1 MSTAEAVAVAS
12 SMGLAAT
19 YFPGDRDVA
28 RLLPEYLLG
37 VVLKDEPTRPRQA
50 ARATGTRSVKRRAEG
65 DARLWKA
72 LHELRR
78 VLE

>member
-1 MSTAEAVAVAS
+1 MAARAVDV
-12 SMGLAAT
+12 
-19 YFPGDRDVA
+19 DRDLA

-37 VVLKDEPTRPRQA
+37 VVMKDEPRDRGKLLA
-50 ARATGTRSVKRRAEG
+50 YWDASVKRRAEG

-78 VLE
+78 VLEG